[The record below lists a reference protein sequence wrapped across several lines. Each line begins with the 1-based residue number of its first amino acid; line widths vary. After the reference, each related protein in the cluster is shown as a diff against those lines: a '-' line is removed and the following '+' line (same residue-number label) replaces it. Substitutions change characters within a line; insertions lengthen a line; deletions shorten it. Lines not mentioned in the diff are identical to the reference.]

1 MSSATGRARPGAC
14 GGAWAFVGFATVA
27 LGTAFRASRWP
38 GRLAALALL
47 ALGGMTPAH
56 AQVMSFTGTSPT
68 YYTGPDQV
76 ITFHLTFGQSNAVTT
91 AISLNN
97 MSIPLSGFSCAGL
110 PLAPGGTTTCT
121 GTYTTSASDFFGLLE
136 FGQFT
141 ATSNGVPRGG
151 SISNRM
157 VVPYGNTPPT
167 AQVFALMPGV
177 DEDGGAL
184 LRFQVGLDKLSN
196 VPVTLNYSLGGTATA
211 GSDYAPVSGSVTLPL
226 GAMNWEVTVDPIAD
240 STYEPDETVVLSVT
254 PGTGYNLGSSSSATG
269 TIRNDDAAPVPD
281 LAIDDV
287 TLAEGNS
294 GARHATFTVS
304 LGNPA
309 GAGGVQFDIGT
320 ANDTAT
326 AGGDYVA
333 TSLTGQTIPAG
344 SSSYSFRVPVN
355 GDALY
360 EADES
365 FFVNVTNVTGATV
378 TDAQGRAT
386 ITNDDALPALSIGN
400 ITLTEGD
407 SGTTSA
413 TFTVTLNAASAS
425 AVTVDYATA
434 DGTADAADYQAA
446 SGSLTFAPGQ
456 TSRTLSVAVHG
467 DALVETDETFNV
479 VISNAT
485 GASIA
490 QASATAT
497 IVNDDAAVT
506 VGPATLV
513 EATVGVPYNASIS
526 ASGGTAPYTYAVTG
540 GALPAGLSLS
550 AGGLISGTATAGGTF
565 NFTIT
570 ATDDVG
576 NSGSRAYG
584 LSADAATVAIQPAA
598 LPAGTAGVAYSQAIT
613 ASGGT
618 APYTYAVTSGALP
631 PGLTL
636 SAAGVLSGTPNG
648 DGTFNV
654 TITATDSSTGAG
666 PYAGSRAYSLEIAVE
681 APSAGAVSASLPFNS
696 PATPITLALAGGAAD
711 SVAVASAPANGTAV
725 ASGTGISYRPE
736 PGFSGT
742 DTFTYTATN
751 ASGTSA
757 PATVSITVGAPTL
770 AINDSGPGDG
780 VAASAYTRTFTF
792 IGGTAPYTALDVS
805 GLPAGLAVSA
815 TTTDSVTVSGTP
827 TATGQFTLVVSG
839 TDSSTGDGPFDASQS
854 YALEIAAPA
863 LALAPGG
870 AALDTAYLASFSQAF
885 TAAGGNGPYT
895 YAYSGTAVPGLAFAG
910 DTLSGTPSAPGTYR
924 FTITATDTGTTG
936 DAVTV
941 AREYTLTVAA
951 AEIVVGPENLPDGKV
966 GAAFATTLTATG
978 GRAPYTFALAGG
990 ALPAGLELADDGALG
1005 GTPTAAGSATF
1016 TVTAT
1021 DANGPTGT
1029 REYTLVVGE
1038 AAPVAVAD
1046 TATTLSGEAV
1056 TIDVAGNDRGVIDT
1070 LAIARA
1076 PAHGTASVDGLA
1088 IVYVPAAGYAGSDT
1102 LSYTAGGPGGT
1113 SAAVEVA
1120 ITVNAVPVPLSREVD
1135 AMAGIPMQVDLTE
1148 GATGGP
1154 FTAATLVSLSPA
1166 SAGSA
1171 AIRAGG
1177 SGYVLDFTAEPAFSG
1192 EAVARFTVA
1201 NANATSAVATIT
1213 FNVSARPDPSQD
1225 PEVLGAIDAQV
1236 ESTRRFATAQIGNFQ
1251 QRLEQLRGDRSS
1263 SGFTYAL
1270 GLQPR
1275 QAACDRTPGSKLRGE
1290 CARNM
1295 TGGVDTAVPASDV
1308 PAATAARA
1316 DRLLGVWV
1324 GGSIRSGDVDNGPG
1338 RVDVDFESDGISVG
1352 ADYRVNERFVVGG
1365 GLGYGRDRN
1374 DVGTRGSSVDGDART
1389 LALYGSF
1396 HPGER
1401 FFANGLVGYQQLSY
1415 DLERY
1420 LVSTGGFAAGQ
1431 RDGDQWFASLSAGAD
1446 IQRDALQVTPY
1457 GRLDIARARL
1467 EGYAESGDAYFALR
1481 HGAMDVDT
1489 STGSLGVHMQY
1500 AHRTGWG
1507 QLAPTFRLEYQ
1518 HDFSGRTRSTVQYAD
1533 LLGGP
1538 LYPVEDWAYNRNRWN
1553 LGVGL
1558 MISAPS
1564 DWGLRLEYRDTIDS
1578 EGLDDH
1584 GLMLNAQKQF

>member
-1 MSSATGRARPGAC
+1 MSSATGRARPGAH
-14 GGAWAFVGFATVA
+14 GSAWAFAGAAKTTFR
-27 LGTAFRASRWP
+27 TASGASRWSS
-38 GRLAALALL
+38 RLAALALL
-47 ALGGMTPAH
+47 ALAAMAPAH
-56 AQVMSFTGTSPT
+56 AQVMSFTGTSPAH
-68 YYTGPDQV
+68 YTGPNEV
-76 ITFHLTFGQSNAVTT
+76 ITFNLTFGQSNAVTS

-110 PLAPGGTTTCT
+110 PLAPGGTTTCS
-121 GTYTTSASDFFGLLE
+121 GTYTTSASDSFGLLQ

-141 ATSNGVPRGG
+141 ATSNGVLRSG
-151 SISNRM
+151 SISNRV

-167 AQVFALMPGV
+167 AQVFALVPSV

-184 LRFQVGLDKLSN
+184 LRFQVGLDRLSN
-196 VPVTLNYSLGGTATA
+196 VPVTLNYSLGGTASA

-226 GAMNWEVTVDPIAD
+226 GAMNWEVTVDPIGD
-240 STYEPDETVVLSVT
+240 STFEGDETVVLSIT
-254 PGTGYNLGSSSSATG
+254 SGTGYSLGSSSSATG
-269 TIRNDDAAPVPD
+269 TIRNDDAAPVPA
-281 LAIDDV
+281 LAINDV

-294 GARHATFTVS
+294 GTTDATFTVS
-304 LGNPA
+304 LGSPA
-309 GAGGVQFDIGT
+309 GAGGVQFDIGS

-326 AGGDYVA
+326 AGSDYTA

-344 SSSYSFRVPVN
+344 GSSYTFSVPVS
-355 GDALY
+355 GDVLH
-360 EADES
+360 EAGES
-365 FFVNVTNVTGATV
+365 FFVNVTNVSGATV

-386 ITNDDALPALSIGN
+386 ITNDDALPALSIAN
-400 ITLTEGD
+400 VTLVEGD

-413 TFTVTLNAASAS
+413 IFTVSLDAASSS
-425 AVTVDYATA
+425 AITVDYATA
-434 DGTADAADYQAA
+434 DGTANAADYQAA
-446 SGSLTFAPGQ
+446 SGSLTFSPGQ
-456 TSRTLSVAVHG
+456 TSQTLSVAIHG
-467 DALVETDETFNV
+467 DALVEANETFNA

-497 IVNDDAAVT
+497 ITNDDAAVT
-506 VGPATLV
+506 VGPSTLGSP
-513 EATVGVPYNASIS
+513 AVGVAYNASVS
-526 ASGGTAPYTYAVTG
+526 ANGGTAPYTYAVTA
-540 GALPAGLSLS
+540 GALPAGLNMS
-550 AGGLISGTATAGGTF
+550 AGGLVSGTATAGGTF

-584 LSADAATVAIQPAA
+584 LSTTAATIAVQPAS
-598 LPAGTAGVAYSQAIT
+598 LPAGTAGIAYSQALT

-618 APYTYAVTSGALP
+618 ASYTYAVTSGALP
-631 PGLTL
+631 TGLTL
-636 SAAGVLSGTPNG
+636 SPAGLLSGTPTR
-648 DGTFNV
+648 DGMFNA
-654 TITATDSSTGAG
+654 TITATDSSTGTG
-666 PYAGSRAYSLEIAVE
+666 PYAGSRAYSLQIAVE
-681 APSAGAVSASLPFNS
+681 APSAGPVSAALPFNS
-696 PATPITLALAGGAAD
+696 PATPVTLALTGGTAD

-725 ASGTGISYRPE
+725 ASGTGITYRPE
-736 PGFSGT
+736 AGFSGT
-742 DTFTYTATN
+742 DTFSYTATN

-757 PATVSITVGAPTL
+757 PATVRVTVGAPTL
-770 AINDSGPGDG
+770 VITDSDPADG
-780 VAASAYTRTFTF
+780 VAARAYTRTFTF
-792 IGGTAPYTALDVS
+792 SGGTAPYTGLDVS
-805 GLPAGLAVSA
+805 GLPAGVTVSA
-815 TTTDSVTVSGTP
+815 TTADSVTVSGTP
-827 TATGQFTLVVSG
+827 TATGRFTLVVSG
-839 TDSSTGDGPFDASQS
+839 IDSSTGDGPFNASQS
-854 YALEIAAPA
+854 YPLQIAAPT
-863 LALAPGG
+863 LALVPGG

-885 TAAGGNGPYT
+885 AATGGNGPYT
-895 YAYSGTAVPGLAFAG
+895 YAYTGTEVPGLAFAG
-910 DTLSGTPSAPGTYR
+910 DTLSGTPSAPGTYH
-924 FTITATDTGTTG
+924 FTITATDTGTVG
-936 DAVTV
+936 DAVTL

-951 AEIVVGPENLPDGKV
+951 AEIVVGPENLADGKV
-966 GAAFATTLTATG
+966 GVAFAATLTATG
-978 GRAPYTFALAGG
+978 GRAPYTFALAAGT
-990 ALPAGLELADDGALG
+990 LPAGLELTGDGALS

-1029 REYTLVVGE
+1029 RDYTLVVSE

-1056 TIDVAGNDRGVIDT
+1056 TIDVAGNDRGVIDS
-1070 LAIARA
+1070 LAITGA

-1102 LSYTAGGPGGT
+1102 LSYTARGPGGI

-1120 ITVNAVPVPLSREVD
+1120 ITVNAVPVPLSREID
-1135 AMAGIPMQVDLTE
+1135 AMAGIPVQVDLTE

-1177 SGYVLDFTAEPAFSG
+1177 SGYVLDFTAEPAF
-1192 EAVARFTVA
+1192 
-1201 NANATSAVATIT
+1201 NANATSAVATVT
-1213 FNVSARPDPSQD
+1213 FTVSARPDPSRD
-1225 PEVLGAIDAQV
+1225 PEVLGGIDAQV
-1236 ESTRRFATAQIGNFQ
+1236 ESARRFASAQIGNFQ
-1251 QRLEQLRGDRSS
+1251 QRLEQLRGDRSP

-1275 QAACDRTPGSKLRGE
+1275 QAACDHTPGSKLRNQ

-1295 TGGVDTAVPASDV
+1295 TGGVDTAVPAADI
-1308 PAATAARA
+1308 PATAAA
-1316 DRLLGVWV
+1316 PANRLLGVWV

-1338 RVDVDFESDGISVG
+1338 RVDVDFESDGISIG
-1352 ADYRVNERFVVGG
+1352 TDYRVNERFVVGG

-1374 DVGTRGSSVDGDART
+1374 DVGIQGSNVDGDART

-1457 GRLDIARARL
+1457 GRLDVARATL
-1467 EGYAESGDAYFALR
+1467 DGYTETGDAYFALR

-1500 AHRTGWG
+1500 AHRTAWG

-1558 MISAPS
+1558 MISAPA

-1584 GLMLNAQKQF
+1584 GVMLNAQKQF